1 MTQIFR
7 SHLTALFTFYSIL
20 LEFLGLSFSRFTNVS
35 DPVDINEI
43 TISQYLQEC
52 EEKKQILIEHL
63 YFPESRFF
71 FHNFPFRCKIMYM
84 KCELPHYHLEQILS
98 RPHSPFILKS
108 PSFSRNSGFFFQTK
122 KSSNTHPF
130 VSEYICITDD
140 ECKTLLPVYDIY
152 SEEEGNKVVTRF
164 RQVHFLKNCDGKL
177 PNSSG
182 GGGNSFFSHNAWPA

>member
-1 MTQIFR
+1 MR
-7 SHLTALFTFYSIL
+7 SRYHNIC
-20 LEFLGLSFSRFTNVS
+20 ENV
-35 DPVDINEI
+35 
-43 TISQYLQEC
+43 
-52 EEKKQILIEHL
+52 KKEPILIEHL

-140 ECKTLLPVYDIY
+140 ECKTLLPVYDIF
-152 SEEEGNKVVTRF
+152 GRR
-164 RQVHFLKNCDGKL
+164 RQQGSNEVSTG
-177 PNSSG
+177 
-182 GGGNSFFSHNAWPA
+182 SFFEKL